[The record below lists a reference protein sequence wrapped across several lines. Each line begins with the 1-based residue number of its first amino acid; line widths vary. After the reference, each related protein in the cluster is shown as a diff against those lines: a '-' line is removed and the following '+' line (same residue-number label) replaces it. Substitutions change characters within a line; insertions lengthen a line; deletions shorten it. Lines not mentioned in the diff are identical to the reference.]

1 MKKIILLLIL
11 ISITGCS
18 TEDFTRT
25 CHTNVSSQDLNEK
38 EIMKVNFNNKDK
50 LTNVIITRKYKA
62 KGNNGNIAIA
72 NIQQS
77 SEDYNNA
84 LLTKKGIKIS
94 ITKDTEEEYVIK
106 YYIDVPNADKDILE
120 IFNLQENSIKFF
132 NKMRENNIECQ

>member
-1 MKKIILLLIL
+1 
-11 ISITGCS
+11 
-18 TEDFTRT
+18 
-25 CHTNVSSQDLNEK
+25 
-38 EIMKVNFNNKDK
+38 MKVNFNNKDK